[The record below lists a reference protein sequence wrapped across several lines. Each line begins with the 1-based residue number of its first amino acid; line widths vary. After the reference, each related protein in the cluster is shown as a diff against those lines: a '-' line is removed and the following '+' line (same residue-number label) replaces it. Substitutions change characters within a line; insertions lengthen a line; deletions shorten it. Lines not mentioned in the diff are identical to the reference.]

1 MGSLTLL
8 VLTAWC
14 ASAIAADGTATA
26 PIKIYVDESRSL
38 QLPIVLWKHLG
49 PRDGCHQTRVFDLIS
64 YERLRRY
71 DVMIIWN
78 QIDDIA
84 YSEDE
89 LAAVRRFV
97 AEGGGLLLF
106 GTPKLDASER
116 APFRQGRF
124 VDSKPVPANRCSQN
138 QIAALFGAAFT
149 NASRFDIP
157 RFPDGAKV
165 NAQTKVDR
173 LGFKQPLT
181 VVALPPVADIL
192 LYWHD
197 DPVAAALSVGKG
209 RVIVCGA
216 DRLFLRHGTLADR
229 KQGKTDEVIA
239 QQKTLL
245 MSWVNW
251 LAEKS
256 PAQDKATT
264 DLPEFVP
271 GRMHLKTDQI
281 DVYCIPQLGDRAR
294 KLVSNWQRVWKDF
307 EAHTGLTSPLELV
320 DGGASAGQRLQV
332 HLRAAKAG
340 GLSGG
345 TSISIAG
352 LNEEE
357 WRLTGVL
364 GHEVG
369 HKLLGGCNVSV
380 SEAFAEWM
388 NARGLAAA
396 GFTKESR
403 EKTDSHV
410 ADFLKADPRH
420 NTLDIADPMTDIKQ
434 SAACQGKWIW
444 ILGQLQDKYGNDF
457 IRKYLTALRQE
468 VTLTGPARKRLPNGK
483 QAKLTMADHVRA
495 FSKAAGRDLT
505 PWFRELGIT
514 VEDVQA
520 KPTELQQ
527 TEAEGQ

>member
-1 MGSLTLL
+1 MGTSTLL
-8 VLTAWC
+8 VLIAWC
-14 ASAIAADGTATA
+14 ASAVAGDRVDTT
-26 PIKIYVDESRSL
+26 PTNIYVDESRSL

-49 PRDGCHQTRVFDLIS
+49 PRDGCYQTRVFDLITH
-64 YERLRRY
+64 ERLRQY
-71 DVMIIWN
+71 DLMIIWN

-124 VDSKPVPANRCSQN
+124 VDIKPVPANRCSQN
-138 QIAALFGAAFT
+138 QIAAFFGAAFT

-173 LGFKQPLT
+173 LGFQQPLT
-181 VVALPPVADIL
+181 VVALPPAAEVL

-216 DRLFLRHGTLADR
+216 DRLFLQYGTLADR
-229 KQGKTDEVIA
+229 KQGKTDGVIA
-239 QQKTLL
+239 QQKALL
-245 MSWVNW
+245 VSWVNW
-251 LAEKS
+251 LTEKS
-256 PAQDKATT
+256 PARNKTAT

-332 HLRAAKAG
+332 YLRAAKAG

-345 TSISIAG
+345 TSISIAC
-352 LNEEE
+352 LNEDE
-357 WRLTGVL
+357 WRLIGVL
-364 GHEVG
+364 SHEVG
-369 HKLLGGCNVSV
+369 HKLLGGCNASV

-388 NARGLAAA
+388 NVHGLAAA

-403 EKTDSHV
+403 EKTESHV
-410 ADFLKADPRH
+410 ADFLKADPKH
-420 NTLDIADPMTDIKQ
+420 NTLDVADRMTDIKQ
-434 SAACQGKWIW
+434 SRACQGKWIW
-444 ILGQLQDKYGNDF
+444 ILGQLEEKYGHDF
-457 IRKYLTALRQE
+457 LRKYLTALRQE

-483 QAKLTMADHVRA
+483 QARLTMADHVRA
-495 FSKAAGRDLT
+495 FSKAAGTDLT
-505 PWFRELGIT
+505 SWFRELGIT
-514 VEDVQA
+514 VEDMQA
-520 KPTELQQ
+520 QPTKPQR